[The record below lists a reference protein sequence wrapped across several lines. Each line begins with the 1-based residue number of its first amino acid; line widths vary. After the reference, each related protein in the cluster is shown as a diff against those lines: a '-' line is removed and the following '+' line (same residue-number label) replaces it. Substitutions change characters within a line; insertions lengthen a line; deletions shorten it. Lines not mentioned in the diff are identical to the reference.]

1 MKILNG
7 KTMFNV
13 DTFSPWVLLTDL
25 GIISGLLLIG
35 QLIRAKVKIIQQLFI
50 PPSLLAGLLG
60 LAFGPNGLDFLPLS
74 NQVGTYAAVLIALV
88 FGVLPLSSPKVSA
101 KEVAGRVGP
110 MWAYAQLGMLLQW
123 ALAGLFGLFVLKLIW
138 PELNDSFG
146 IMLST
151 GFYGGHGTAAA
162 IGNAYA
168 NATPAWEEAQSLG
181 MTTATVGVVC
191 AIIGGLMF
199 IKWATKNKQT
209 AFISDFAQLP
219 NELRTG
225 LIPRDKRESS
235 GDVTTSS
242 ISIECY
248 TFHMAI
254 AFFIAFVGYAI
265 SVAVKGYY
273 PKLELPVFSCAF
285 VVGLLFKKFME
296 VTKSNEYLCTK
307 TTQRLGSMFTDILVA
322 CGVAAIKLGV
332 VVKYALPLIVL
343 VVFGVVMV
351 CFIVFFF
358 GKRLSKTYWFE
369 RSIFAWGWWTG
380 TMAMGIALIRI
391 VDPKLASKAM
401 DDFALAYL
409 PIAPVEILLITFV
422 PVLFINGMGLELM
435 LGCLLLSV
443 IIIFLAHKMGWWIK
457 KEKTK

>member
-1 MKILNG
+1 
-7 KTMFNV
+7 MFNV

-242 ISIECY
+242 ISIERY

>member
-1 MKILNG
+1 
-7 KTMFNV
+7 MFNV

-343 VVFGVVMV
+343 IVFGVVMV

-358 GKRLSKTYWFE
+358 GKKLSKTYWFE

-443 IIIFLAHKMGWWIK
+443 IIIFLAHKLGWWIK